1 MIGQFAHG
9 NEPSHHILYLYT
21 MLGEPHKSA
30 ERVREVMTTQYR
42 NDFDGLSGNEDM
54 GQMSA
59 WYLMSA
65 MGFYQVEPAGARYWF
80 GSPLVN
86 RAELTVK
93 GGKFVIETVNNSDKN
108 IYIKSIKLNG
118 KPHNMPYIEH
128 SDIAKGG
135 TLTIEMSD
143 TPTKWW

>member
-1 MIGQFAHG
+1 
-9 NEPSHHILYLYT
+9 
-21 MLGEPHKSA
+21 MLGEPQKTA

-42 NDFDGLSGNEDM
+42 NNFDGLSGNEDM

-65 MGFYQVEPAGARYWF
+65 LGFYQVEPAGARYWF
-80 GSPLVN
+80 GSPTVD

-93 GGKFVIETVNNSDKN
+93 GGKFIIETINNSATN

-118 KPHNMPYIEH
+118 KPHNQPYIEH
-128 SDIAKGG
+128 SDIAAGG

-143 TPTKWW
+143 TPAKWW

>member
-1 MIGQFAHG
+1 
-9 NEPSHHILYLYT
+9 
-21 MLGEPHKSA
+21 
-30 ERVREVMTTQYR
+30 MTTQYR

-59 WYLMSA
+59 WYIMSA
-65 MGFYQVEPAGARYWF
+65 LGFYEVEPASGRYWF
-80 GSPLVN
+80 GSPLVD
-86 RAELTVK
+86 RAELAVE
-93 GGKFVIETVNNSDKN
+93 GGKFVIETANNSNKN

-118 KPHNMPYIEH
+118 KPHKQPYIEH

-143 TPTKWW
+143 TPAKWW

>member
-1 MIGQFAHG
+1 
-9 NEPSHHILYLYT
+9 
-21 MLGEPHKSA
+21 
-30 ERVREVMTTQYR
+30 MTTQYR

-59 WYLMSA
+59 WYIMSA
-65 MGFYQVEPAGARYWF
+65 LGFYEVEPASGRYWV
-80 GSPLVN
+80 GSPLVD
-86 RAELTVK
+86 RAELAVE
-93 GGKFVIETVNNSDKN
+93 GGKFVIETANNSNKN

-118 KPHNMPYIEH
+118 KPHKQPYIEH

-143 TPTKWW
+143 TPAKWW

>member
-1 MIGQFAHG
+1 
-9 NEPSHHILYLYT
+9 
-21 MLGEPHKSA
+21 
-30 ERVREVMTTQYR
+30 MTTLYS
-42 NDFDGLSGNEDM
+42 DKFDGLAGNEDV

-59 WYLMSA
+59 WYIMSA
-65 MGFYQVEPAGARYWF
+65 LGFYQVEPAGARYWF
-80 GSPLVN
+80 GSPLFN

-93 GGKFVIETVNNSDKN
+93 GGKFVIETVNNSDTN

-118 KPHNMPYIEH
+118 KPYEQPYINH

-143 TPTKWW
+143 TPTVWYDADVIR